1 MHVQAKVII
10 DTSGFAD
17 DDEEN
22 DTAISATYG
31 PGALLRV
38 LEILAQEGF
47 NLRVA
52 TGRRIELG
60 GEFGFA
66 VDPRERDT
74 SHEQATQAAVDALKS
89 AGFDA
94 HVVEV
99 QVRFL
104 DHKLGALRAFVK
116 NVSDQGLL
124 IEEIAVATPNADG
137 RIPVQI
143 FTVRAGGGQA
153 QT

>member
-1 MHVQAKVII
+1 MHVQAKVTIG
-10 DTSGFAD
+10 TSGFPD

-31 PGALLRV
+31 PGALHGV
-38 LEILAQEGF
+38 LGILEEKGF

-66 VDPRERDT
+66 VDPREGDAG
-74 SHEQATQAAVDALKS
+74 HEQATQAAVDALKS

-104 DHKLGALRAFVK
+104 DDKLGALRAFVK

-153 QT
+153 ET